1 MFIDV
6 DNFKF
11 INDSLGHE
19 AGDEALLVV
28 ADRLRECARP
38 GDTVAR
44 MGGDEFTILL
54 ENISSPDEVTRV
66 AERILQRLRAAASLS
81 SQEVFM
87 TCSIGIAV
95 SNWDTA
101 WVETVLRD
109 ADTAMYQAKLNG
121 KGGYVVFDPSM
132 NERIVERVEI
142 ETGLRRAVENEE
154 FRVYYQPIIDLE
166 TGSINGAE
174 ALARWEHPTLGL
186 MPPAKFIPIAE
197 ETGLIVPIGTWVL
210 AQSCRQAKIWQEER
224 AASSAFII
232 SVNLSG
238 RQLQDEDLCQTVAA
252 ILSDTGL
259 SPACL
264 KLEITESVMM
274 ENLDAAISRLKDLKA
289 LGVLLSIDD
298 FGTGYSSLS
307 YLQRLPIDNVKID
320 RSFVNVMGS
329 EAQPRAIV
337 EAIIMLC
344 RAMNLNVTGEGIETS
359 EQLAQLRAMGCDY
372 GQGYLFAKPI
382 VVSAFSALLD
392 NPLLTVSA
400 PPAALPPLE
409 MSRHAA

>member
-1 MFIDV
+1 MSD
-6 DNFKF
+6 
-11 INDSLGHE
+11 
-19 AGDEALLVV
+19 
-28 ADRLRECARP
+28 
-38 GDTVAR
+38 
-44 MGGDEFTILL
+44 
-54 ENISSPDEVTRV
+54 
-66 AERILQRLRAAASLS
+66 
-81 SQEVFM
+81 
-87 TCSIGIAV
+87 
-95 SNWDTA
+95 WDTA

-166 TGSINGAE
+166 TGQHQRS
-174 ALARWEHPTLGL
+174 RSPCSLGTSHAWADVS
-186 MPPAKFIPIAE
+186 PAKFIPIAE

-210 AQSCRQAKIWQEER
+210 AQSCRQAKIWQEES
-224 AASSAFII
+224 AANRSFII

-238 RQLQDEDLCQTVAA
+238 SSAYRTRIYAGRSPPSCAKP
-252 ILSDTGL
+252 GL
-259 SPACL
+259 SPASL

-274 ENLDAAISRLKDLKA
+274 ENLDAAISRLKELKA
-289 LGVLLSIDD
+289 LGVLLSVDD

-329 EAQPRAIV
+329 EAQPRAVV

-344 RAMNLNVTGEGIETS
+344 RAMNLNVTGEGIENS
-359 EQLAQLRAMGCDY
+359 EQLTQLKAMGCDY

-382 VVSAFSALLD
+382 VVSAFSALLN
-392 NPLLTVSA
+392 NPLWVSA

-409 MSRHAA
+409 TSRQAA